1 MTIRIRIG
9 ILVSTLTAL
18 IVLVSGGLI
27 HQFTETDLENSL
39 DKQLSSQ
46 ITKVSKPVI
55 LLGILERQR
64 FFGYVGGANGLDTS
78 LAQLIDVQIPT
89 LIQVNKD
96 LIISTEGYPD
106 FNQQSY
112 KEGFVN
118 FDFNN
123 DNWRILTK
131 TYQILDPLVKR
142 EIDIALR
149 TGRTTV
155 NQLKKENIP
164 TNQFIIQTAVKR
176 DSLTTSLQDFREHFI
191 IAGILS
197 IITSGILGWFLAGIA
212 VGPLKRL
219 GNETSLL
226 RKSEDLSI
234 RVTNKYGTPEVS
246 TLANQINEMLSRLQ
260 TSSNE
265 TNDALNSSRAFAS
278 NLAHELR
285 TPLTSM
291 KTNLDILKKHKG
303 LPEKDRYDI
312 VNDIARQQERLL
324 QTLESL
330 RLLSRGDLSEHNVF
344 EEIDFTDFIKT
355 FVDQNKPEDPD
366 FNLELSLPTVNPL
379 VYGWR
384 EGITVLLRNL
394 ISNAYT
400 HGKIPGCLLDITIY
414 VQAVGNTI
422 DLIVQDNGTGIDESE
437 ITNVLDRFTKG
448 NNSKGSGLGL
458 ALVKQQA
465 EIHGGEVTIS
475 NISSGGTKV
484 HVTLPIIISKE

>member
-118 FDFNN
+118 FNFNN

-155 NQLKKENIP
+155 TNSKKKKSQRIN
-164 TNQFIIQTAVKR
+164 
-176 DSLTTSLQDFREHFI
+176 SSY
-191 IAGILS
+191 
-197 IITSGILGWFLAGIA
+197 
-212 VGPLKRL
+212 KRL
-219 GNETSLL
+219 
-226 RKSEDLSI
+226 
-234 RVTNKYGTPEVS
+234 
-246 TLANQINEMLSRLQ
+246 
-260 TSSNE
+260 
-265 TNDALNSSRAFAS
+265 
-278 NLAHELR
+278 
-285 TPLTSM
+285 
-291 KTNLDILKKHKG
+291 
-303 LPEKDRYDI
+303 
-312 VNDIARQQERLL
+312 
-324 QTLESL
+324 
-330 RLLSRGDLSEHNVF
+330 
-344 EEIDFTDFIKT
+344 
-355 FVDQNKPEDPD
+355 
-366 FNLELSLPTVNPL
+366 
-379 VYGWR
+379 
-384 EGITVLLRNL
+384 
-394 ISNAYT
+394 
-400 HGKIPGCLLDITIY
+400 
-414 VQAVGNTI
+414 
-422 DLIVQDNGTGIDESE
+422 
-437 ITNVLDRFTKG
+437 
-448 NNSKGSGLGL
+448 
-458 ALVKQQA
+458 
-465 EIHGGEVTIS
+465 
-475 NISSGGTKV
+475 
-484 HVTLPIIISKE
+484 